1 MEFVIHYGANDSA
14 AKFRVPAVPGH
25 LAGIW
30 DSEARLVCVPSNPA
44 VRAGLP
50 YRWRKAFDR
59 SGGTFWFPKSG
70 KAWPAAPYCTLRNAR
85 GRHLATLYAIPAA

>member
-14 AKFRVPAVPGH
+14 AKFRVPAKPGVI
-25 LAGIW
+25 AGIW
-30 DSEARLVCVPSNPA
+30 DSEAREIYVPELSA

-85 GRHLATLYAIPAA
+85 GRHLVTLYAIPAA